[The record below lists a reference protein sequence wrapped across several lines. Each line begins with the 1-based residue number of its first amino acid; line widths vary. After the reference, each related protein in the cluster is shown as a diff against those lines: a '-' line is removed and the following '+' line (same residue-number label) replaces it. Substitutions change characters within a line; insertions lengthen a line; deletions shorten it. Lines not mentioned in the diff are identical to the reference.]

1 MQRISSRQ
9 LLVGYKME
17 MIWVKL
23 FLLLGSHLCLFT
35 SDVFTADKIGET
47 KVVYEW
53 VKLEFMWPNQTIKNT
68 YTKSGKFIP
77 ENCILSALEVFN
89 KHVFVTVPRLRNGVP
104 SSLNLLE
111 TRSNKTLLKPY
122 PSLEKNIDDADK
134 CDNFQFV
141 SNIAID
147 RRNGWMWI
155 IDTGRVNLLPFD
167 GSTPIN
173 MCPAKIIIYDTQ
185 NNKQVRSHFFSEKV
199 VSKTSNYLSDIV
211 IDGKMAYISDS
222 FDNKLIVYNY
232 DTDTSFNI
240 KDSTMMPD
248 TNMVSFNVG
257 GIELDWKRGINSIAL
272 STDFKTLYYSPFSS
286 LNLYS
291 VPTSVIKQNVTAF
304 KSSVKYLGNLTS
316 VTDAMICSPNH
327 LYVSLISKDA
337 IYYWDIN
344 KGSEKTEKIENF
356 KMLTHSSTLMQWPD
370 SMTIDGYYLWFTT
383 NRMQKFSTLMDF
395 TGGEGV
401 NFRILKTYIHG
412 NAMKNTF
419 CLITL
424 LISLCV
430 TVFIRLH

>member
-1 MQRISSRQ
+1 
-9 LLVGYKME
+9 ME

-23 FLLLGSHLCLFT
+23 FLLLGSHLCFFT
-35 SDVFTADKIGET
+35 SYAVKIGET

-53 VKLEFMWPNQTIKNT
+53 IKLEFLWPNQTIKESYMKT
-68 YTKSGKFIP
+68 GKFIP

-104 SSLNLLE
+104 SSLNVLE
-111 TRSNKTLLKPY
+111 VQPNKTLLKPY
-122 PSLEKNIDDADK
+122 PSLEKNIEGADK

-147 RRNGWMWI
+147 GRNGWMWI

-167 GSTPIN
+167 GTSPIN
-173 MCPAKIIIYDTQ
+173 MCPAKIVIYDTQ
-185 NNKQVRSHFFSEKV
+185 NNKQVRGHFFSEKV

-211 IDGKMAYISDS
+211 IDGKMAYISDT

-232 DTDTSFNI
+232 DTDTSFSI

-248 TNMVSFNVG
+248 PTMTIFKVG
-257 GIELDWKRGINSIAL
+257 GTELDWKRGINSIAI
-272 STDFKTLYYSPFSS
+272 STDFKTLYYSPLSS

-291 VPTSVIKQNVTAF
+291 VPTSVINQNITAF
-304 KSSVKYLGNLTS
+304 KSSVKYMGNLTS

-344 KGSEKTEKIENF
+344 KGSNLASGEKNEKMETL
-356 KMLTHSSTLMQWPD
+356 KMLTQNSKLMQWPD
-370 SMTIDGYYLWFTT
+370 SMTIDGHYLWFIT
-383 NRMQKFSTLMDF
+383 NRKQKFFTLMDF
-395 TGGEGV
+395 TGGDGV

-412 NAMKNTF
+412 DAVKNTF

-430 TVFIRLH
+430 TVFVRLHWDQQLNLRRIF